1 MSDADLAAQL
11 WNDYQFRIAS
21 YIGKQMR
28 REWGQD
34 VINDL
39 VSIVFLR
46 ACVAID
52 NGNGP
57 TENAGAWL
65 FQIARSVILDHLRA
79 QKWKVFFDI
88 DEFQTLAA
96 DGLSLDE
103 LTEYGL
109 QREKLYSAIEKL
121 DNRQA
126 ELLRLRLAGYENDEI
141 ASLYNCKQ
149 ATVRA
154 VHTRAYANLR
164 EWLKEAA

>member
-1 MSDADLAAQL
+1 MSDADLAAEL
-11 WNDYQFRIAS
+11 WRDYHFRIAS

-57 TENAGAWL
+57 KENGGAWL

-79 QKWKVFFDI
+79 LKWRVFFDI
-88 DEFQTLAA
+88 DEFQTLVA
-96 DGLSLDE
+96 DGLSPEE
-103 LTEYGL
+103 LAEQSL
-109 QREKLYSAIEKL
+109 LREKLYSAIERL

-141 ASLYNCKQ
+141 ATLYDCKQ
-149 ATVRA
+149 TVVRA